1 VNICADLK
9 LPVVG
14 RAKAV
19 IMVHGGIRKNAVLR
33 TYVRVLKR
41 GCKLIDLSTLRLPMG
56 AVDISAEVFGL
67 VPNWTSAGRWP
78 WAMAG
83 LQHRL

>member
-1 VNICADLK
+1 MFH
-9 LPVVG
+9 G
-14 RAKAV
+14 RV
-19 IMVHGGIRKNAVLR
+19 RKNAVLR
-33 TYVRVLKR
+33 TYVGVLKR
-41 GCKLIDLSTLRLPMG
+41 DCRLIDLSNLRLPLG
-56 AVDISAEVFGL
+56 AVDIPAEVFGL

>member
-1 VNICADLK
+1 MLQRGV
-9 LPVVG
+9 
-14 RAKAV
+14 
-19 IMVHGGIRKNAVLR
+19 RKNAVLR

-41 GCKLIDLSTLRLPMG
+41 GCKLIDLSNLQLLMG
-56 AVDISAEVFGL
+56 AVDIPAEVFGL
-67 VPNWTSAGRWP
+67 VPNWTSADRWP